1 MAHKP
6 RMMRAE
12 EVAEELQISINMA
25 YTVIRRCN
33 QQLKAKG
40 YMTFQ
45 GRVDRR
51 FFEEEFLYQ
60 GREAAK

>member
-1 MAHKP
+1 MDQSKT

-12 EVAEELQISINMA
+12 EVAEALQISVNMA

-33 QQLKAKG
+33 QQLKNKG
-40 YMTFQ
+40 YMTFR

-51 FFEEEFLYQ
+51 FFEEQFLYD
-60 GREAAK
+60 GGAK